1 MFDLRMSGVQNQM
14 IELFLI
20 CALSLPS
27 TNFTRPAI
35 VSYHA
40 AIRDEKDLMEDLK
53 KHREI
58 DDVFITPKGQ
68 ADKLREHGWEQLPF
82 SINDKEVWI
91 QRRPKSDKKIKGAA

>member
-1 MFDLRMSGVQNQM
+1 M

-27 TNFTRPAI
+27 VNFTHPTLI
-35 VSYHA
+35 SYHLVD
-40 AIRDEKDLMEDLK
+40 REEEQLKDWLR
-53 KHREI
+53 KHQEI

-68 ADKLREHGWEQLPF
+68 ADKLKEHGWEQLPF

-91 QRRPKSDKKIKGAA
+91 QRRPKSDKKTIRSSA